1 MIHATYTLVTH
12 SSQMAA
18 SSRHS
23 GNPSSHLA
31 SLSPPPAPDNL
42 PPCRAGP
49 CRAGGAQCAVP
60 LRGGRALRPLDLHR
74 TAPGA
79 APSAPQRCPRAP
91 SLRGRG
97 GGENP
102 IGAAPAGL
110 VGGGGGRAPPI
121 HPILLA
127 TQGGVVPGV
136 PEGESGAPSQCFEGG
151 ARPSRLLIFSARHH
165 GRLVIT
171 Y

>member
-1 MIHATYTLVTH
+1 MLLTRSSLTAHKWQLPPGTPAIRALTLPASVLPPRPIT
-12 SSQMAA
+12 SLRAA
-18 SSRHS
+18 PDRAVRGARSALCRS
-23 GNPSSHLA
+23 GGGGRCGRSPCTAPHRG
-31 SLSPPPAPDNL
+31 PPPA
-42 PPCRAGP
+42 
-49 CRAGGAQCAVP
+49 
-60 LRGGRALRPLDLHR
+60 LRS
-74 TAPGA
+74 A
-79 APSAPQRCPRAP
+79 APVLLPF
-91 SLRGRG
+91 GGGGG

>member
-1 MIHATYTLVTH
+1 MLLTRSSLTAHKWQLPPGTPAIRALTLPASVLPPRPIT
-12 SSQMAA
+12 SLRAA
-18 SSRHS
+18 PDRAVRGARSALCRS
-23 GNPSSHLA
+23 GGGGRCGRSTCTAPHRG
-31 SLSPPPAPDNL
+31 PPPALRSAAPVLL
-42 PPCRAGP
+42 PF
-49 CRAGGAQCAVP
+49 GGG
-60 LRGGRALRPLDLHR
+60 GGRTR
-74 TAPGA
+74 
-79 APSAPQRCPRAP
+79 S
-91 SLRGRG
+91 GR
-97 GGENP
+97 
-102 IGAAPAGL
+102 L
-110 VGGGGGRAPPI
+110 LQVWWGGGGGRAPPI